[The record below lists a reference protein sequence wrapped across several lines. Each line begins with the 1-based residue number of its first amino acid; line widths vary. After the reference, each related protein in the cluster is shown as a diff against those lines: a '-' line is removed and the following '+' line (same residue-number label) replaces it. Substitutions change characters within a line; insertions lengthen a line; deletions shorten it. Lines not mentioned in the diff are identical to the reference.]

1 MLKIRIGIISAL
13 AILALI
19 CAASVSAS
27 TVYTSRAAWTAQVTG
42 ITTEDFNA
50 LSGNQYQTLT
60 LDDVTFDVPGYS
72 DSSDLWVSCPSCYNP
87 PFSIAL
93 VGNHWLTTV
102 RGTFGT
108 PVGAVGA
115 DVANL
120 GVSDTIAIDVDI
132 NGTWYQWN
140 VAYTYPSAFF
150 WGIVAGN
157 GETIDGITFSPTTS
171 NWIGIDNFSYGG
183 TGTPEPGTIALL
195 GSGILG
201 LAGVLRRKLML

>member
-1 MLKIRIGIISAL
+1 MLKTRIGSIAVIAMMAL
-13 AILALI
+13 L
-19 CAASVSAS
+19 CAAGVSAS
-27 TVYTSRAAWTAQVTG
+27 TIYTSRAAWTAQVTG

-50 LSGNQYQTLT
+50 FSGNLYQTLT
-60 LDDVTFDVPGYS
+60 LDDVTFDVPGHP
-72 DSSDLWVSCPSCYNP
+72 DSGALWVSCSFCYA
-87 PFSIAL
+87 PFDVAL
-93 VGNHWLTTV
+93 VGNHYMTTV
-102 RGTFGT
+102 RGMFNT

-120 GVSDTIAIDVDI
+120 SVNDTIAIDVDI

-140 VAYTYPSAFF
+140 VAYTYPNAFF
-150 WGIVAGN
+150 WGIVAGP

-171 NWIGIDNFSYGG
+171 NWVGIDNFAYG
-183 TGTPEPGTIALL
+183 GTPEPGTIALL